1 MNECTLILSTNLLLR
16 GLRLWLFAAGGVHRP
31 VLQWSCFLTLSIS
44 SNRIWNWKFSK
55 KKISLNDSL
64 SKQVL
69 EAYSLNHFVTRWAIC
84 FLAENQWCRT
94 WNHSRKRCAIMVP
107 QEDKFIQVNLWKFQ
121 LLFQVHWV
129 LIHFCRALM
138 TFEPS
143 LSPSRFCWYKL
154 EAVPIIRI
162 PSMFK
167 FFAGKGWWGPL
178 DKCSCLI

>member
-1 MNECTLILSTNLLLR
+1 MNDCTLILATNLLLR
-16 GLRLWLFAAGGVHRP
+16 GLRLWFFAAGGVHRP
-31 VLQWSCFLTLSIS
+31 VLQWSGFLTLTIS

-55 KKISLNDSL
+55 KKISLNDSP
-64 SKQVL
+64 SKFWKRTLWSILWRVGP
-69 EAYSLNHFVTRWAIC
+69 IC
-84 FLAENQWCRT
+84 FLAENQWSRT

-107 QEDKFIQVNLWKFQ
+107 QEDTFIQVNLWKFQ

-138 TFEPS
+138 TFDPS
-143 LSPSRFCWYKL
+143 LSTSRFCWSKL